1 MSGATHL
8 EQLSATTP
16 RSGRPA
22 RPRNLVLIGFS
33 FTGKS
38 TVARLLAKRLR
49 WRVVDTDRVIRERT
63 GQTPREIFAAR
74 GEEVFR
80 AIEREVVADVC
91 EGQCQVI
98 STGGG
103 APIDPRNRERLF
115 AGNLVVL
122 LDATPETILRRLQN
136 SASGEPRPMLDAADP
151 LGRIRSLKQE
161 RDPIYRQAHLVIE
174 TELLA
179 PPESAELICR
189 LAGLRG

>member
-1 MSGATHL
+1 VSSPPGL
-8 EQLSATTP
+8 ERPTVAPPGRP
-16 RSGRPA
+16 RSA

-38 TVARLLAKRLR
+38 TVARLLGKRLR

-63 GQTPREIFAAR
+63 GQSPQQIFASR
-74 GEEVFR
+74 GEAVFR
-80 AIEREVVADVC
+80 GIERAVVADVC
-91 EGQCQVI
+91 AGQRQVI

-103 APIDPRNRERLF
+103 APIDPENRARLF
-115 AGNLVVL
+115 DGNLVVL

-136 SASGEPRPMLDAADP
+136 SASGEPRPMLESADP
-151 LGRIRSLKQE
+151 LGRIRALKQE

-174 TELLA
+174 TERLA

-189 LAGLRG
+189 LGGLRG